1 MERYLKKL
9 ANDLRNEFAEY
20 RTRVQDLPNY
30 ASREGLNG
38 KILTVEQQRKA
49 ALYGTDQIMARLF
62 KN

>member
-20 RTRVQDLPNY
+20 RTWVQDLHNY

-38 KILTVEQQRKA
+38 EILTAGQQRKA
-49 ALYGTDQIMARLF
+49 ALYVTDQIMARLF